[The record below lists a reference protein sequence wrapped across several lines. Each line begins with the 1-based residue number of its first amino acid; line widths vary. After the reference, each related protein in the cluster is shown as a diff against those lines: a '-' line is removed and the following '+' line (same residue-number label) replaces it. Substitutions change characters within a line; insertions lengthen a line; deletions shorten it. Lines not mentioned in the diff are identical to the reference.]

1 MSFPSV
7 VETKWFD
14 GGSASWF
21 HCFRVFGPL
30 SLEPSSF
37 GLPKIQSGLN
47 VMCIAVCPSSRG
59 SFSKCRQHDFAIM
72 MVDFVMNL
80 PPAKFGEFVITL
92 LPAKFGNFVDHF
104 AICKVWRI

>member
-1 MSFPSV
+1 MSFPGLV

-14 GGSASWF
+14 GGSAELVSL
-21 HCFRVFGPL
+21 FRGFGPL

-47 VMCIAVCPSSRG
+47 VMCIAVCPSSRR
-59 SFSKCRQHDFAIM
+59 FSKCRQHDFAIM

-80 PPAKFGEFVITL
+80 PPQSLENL
-92 LPAKFGNFVDHF
+92 
-104 AICKVWRI
+104 